1 MLCKDISIYYF
12 IGAIEQEKVFYTI
25 AMQKKRKANLPYEFT
40 TLSVLTFEYAGQG
53 LADLQLLIEPI
64 KATTVRRIRIFFI
77 CVELGYQQLM

>member
-1 MLCKDISIYYF
+1 
-12 IGAIEQEKVFYTI
+12 
-25 AMQKKRKANLPYEFT
+25 MQKKRKANLPYEFT

-77 CVELGYQQLM
+77 CVGLGYQELM